1 MIKVKVIENFS
12 FGRYNEVENI
22 IKVNGKGISNYFEKG
37 DIFDCQKD
45 IADYLIKTNK
55 FGKPFVQIIEVIPDK
70 KTKKEADTKSVD
82 DEKPK
87 RTRKTKIDK

>member
-12 FGRYNEVENI
+12 FGRYNEVENV

-70 KTKKEADTKSVD
+70 KEVITENVNE
-82 DEKPK
+82 EKPK
-87 RTRKTKIDK
+87 RTRRTKLEK